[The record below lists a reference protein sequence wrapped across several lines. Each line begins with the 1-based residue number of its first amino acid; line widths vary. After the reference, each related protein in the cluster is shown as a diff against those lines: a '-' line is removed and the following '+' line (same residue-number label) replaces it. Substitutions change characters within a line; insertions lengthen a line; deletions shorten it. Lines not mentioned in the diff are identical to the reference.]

1 MKLPPEICVEK
12 ISIVNSLSSQSPE
25 KAPPIALFPSWLFF
39 VENLAAEASATP
51 EQRRE
56 QVALHLESFAPVP
69 AEQLLSGFISKPRSD
84 SVLCYAAARE
94 RCRERLEK
102 LPAQTLHC
110 LPAFALWDNADVAA
124 PRWEWLATESE
135 LTAIL
140 IEPDN
145 ALPVRILSWERGG
158 SSLDSDEAR
167 NALIAECAERK
178 KEIRSTAAHKD
189 GIYLFDEQIVDP
201 KKRCGEIR
209 LKRLNADGSLVAA
222 ARVLRF
228 TFADDSLWDADI
240 RDAATLSR
248 ERKERKHAALCKQ
261 ALSVCG
267 ILAVVLAVLQ
277 IALWIFGYKTQ
288 QLLDKEAAQRPQVA
302 DIRAQAKL
310 IADISKVQ
318 ENKLQ
323 TIRTVAV
330 LNAQRP
336 NGVAFSNFSGN
347 GTSGT
352 ISVTGTAE
360 NITLAKEFEKNL
372 HACGLFKEIVFT
384 ANIASVGA
392 NFSLQ
397 CQPDKNAIGEIDF
410 YNTPEKEDSSAD
422 SEAAAEA
429 EGEATPAEA
438 APEASEEA
446 PNSEPASEGDNQ

>member
-1 MKLPPEICVEK
+1 MKLHPEICVEK

-25 KAPPIALFPSWLFF
+25 TKAPPIALFPSWLFF
-39 VENLAAEASATP
+39 VENLAAEAGATP

-56 QVALHLESFAPVP
+56 QLALHLESFAPVP
-69 AEQLLSGFISKPRSD
+69 AEQLLSGFTSKPRGD

-102 LPAQTLHC
+102 LPPQTLHC
-110 LPAFALWDNADVAA
+110 LPAFALWDNADVAT
-124 PRWEWLATESE
+124 PRWEWLATEDE

-145 ALPVRILSWERGG
+145 PLPTRILSWERDG
-158 SSLDSDEAR
+158 SPIDSDDAR

-178 KEIRSTAAHKD
+178 KEIRSTATHKD
-189 GIYLFDEQIVDP
+189 GIYLFDEQTLDS

-209 LKRLNADGSLVAA
+209 LKRLNAGGSLVAA

-228 TFADDSLWDADI
+228 TLADDSLWDADI

-248 ERKERKHAALCKQ
+248 ERKERRHAALCKQ
-261 ALSVCG
+261 ALSACG
-267 ILAVVLAVLQ
+267 ILAVVLAVAQ

-288 QLLDKEAAQRPQVA
+288 QLLDKEAEQRPQVA

-360 NITLAKEFEKNL
+360 NITLAKAFEKNL

-410 YNTPEKEDSSAD
+410 YNTPEKEDKAPDGESAAEPGD
-422 SEAAAEA
+422 EATSDEAAE
-429 EGEATPAEA
+429 ETP
-438 APEASEEA
+438 
-446 PNSEPASEGDNQ
+446 NREPASEGDSQ